1 MRKMRERSYKG
12 LKQSNKL
19 MTIEN
24 MSNKFLAEVK
34 EWGNRANVVMDRIE
48 KRNEVALE
56 EEPQEE
62 EPQADEDTEDVG
74 DGEKVDREEL
84 SKE

>member
-34 EWGNRANVVMDRIE
+34 EWGNRANAVMDRIE
-48 KRNEVALE
+48 KRNEVAVAEPERLE
-56 EEPQEE
+56 PNDEPLVQE
-62 EPQADEDTEDVG
+62 
-74 DGEKVDREEL
+74 GEKVDREEL
-84 SKE
+84 EAE

>member
-34 EWGNRANVVMDRIE
+34 EWGNRANAVMDRIE
-48 KRNEVALE
+48 KRNEVAVE
-56 EEPQEE
+56 EEPAE
-62 EPQADEDTEDVG
+62 EDTEDVG
-74 DGEKVDREEL
+74 DGDSEN
-84 SKE
+84 SPGS

>member
-19 MTIEN
+19 MTIGN
-24 MSNKFLAEVK
+24 MSNKFLAEVR
-34 EWGNRANVVMDRIE
+34 EWGNRANAVMNRIE

-56 EEPQEE
+56 EEP
-62 EPQADEDTEDVG
+62 ADESL
-74 DGEKVDREEL
+74 REEAETEA
-84 SKE
+84 KEETTS

>member
-19 MTIEN
+19 MTIGN
-24 MSNKFLAEVK
+24 MSNKFLAEVR
-34 EWGNRANVVMDRIE
+34 EWGNRANAVMDRIE
-48 KRNEVALE
+48 KRNEVGVE
-56 EEPQEE
+56 EEGV
-62 EPQADEDTEDVG
+62 DEDTEDVG
-74 DGEKVDREEL
+74 DGERVEQDEL